1 MTSQIKGNPGQV
13 TSSQLGSNT
22 ETGSLACENESEGR
36 GRGGVRCGE
45 EGAMTFSNTLLLSL
59 QKESILNS
67 PAP

>member
-1 MTSQIKGNPGQV
+1 MR
-13 TSSQLGSNT
+13 
-22 ETGSLACENESEGR
+22 AEG
-36 GRGGVRCGE
+36 GEECGVGDGE